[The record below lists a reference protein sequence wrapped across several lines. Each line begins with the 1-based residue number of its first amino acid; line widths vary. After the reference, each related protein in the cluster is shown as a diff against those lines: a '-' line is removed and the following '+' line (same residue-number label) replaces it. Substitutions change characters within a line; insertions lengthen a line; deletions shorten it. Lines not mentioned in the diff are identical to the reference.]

1 MAKKNKRRITM
12 IYLRGQRVGLNFDKP
27 SRLPVPDQLKQLNQT
42 YQSVRNY
49 IPSIDAYQ
57 IEQSD
62 YLIDSQNLELKT
74 PNQHTPKQE
83 TRKKPNLIHPKHLD
97 PDLIKQTIKRHAED
111 NKELKHIAQQI
122 QQLIEQQIYIEQLE
136 QNNILEQIREATLKA
151 QRESTIHAYN
161 HLIIKILTLT
171 K

>member
-1 MAKKNKRRITM
+1 
-12 IYLRGQRVGLNFDKP
+12 
-27 SRLPVPDQLKQLNQT
+27 VPDQLKQLNQT
-42 YQSVRNY
+42 YQSVKNY

-57 IEQSD
+57 IEESD

-74 PNQHTPKQE
+74 
-83 TRKKPNLIHPKHLD
+83 
-97 PDLIKQTIKRHAED
+97 QTNTHQNKLHAEG

-136 QNNILEQIREATLKA
+136 QDNILEQIREATLKA
-151 QRESTIHAYN
+151 QEENTPYAYN
-161 HLIIKILTLT
+161 YLIFKILILT

>member
-1 MAKKNKRRITM
+1 MKKNKRRKKTM
-12 IYLRGQRVGLNFDKP
+12 IYLRGQIVRLNFDKP
-27 SRLPVPDQLKQLNQT
+27 SRIPVPDQLKQLNQT
-42 YQSVRNY
+42 YQSVKNY

-57 IEQSD
+57 IEESD

-74 PNQHTPKQE
+74 
-83 TRKKPNLIHPKHLD
+83 
-97 PDLIKQTIKRHAED
+97 QTNTHQNKLHAEG

-136 QNNILEQIREATLKA
+136 QDNILEQIREATLKA
-151 QRESTIHAYN
+151 QEENTPYAYN
-161 HLIIKILTLT
+161 YLIFKILILT